1 MDEMKSTQGVMI
13 HVQDDVKRFIGKDID
28 SPIIKMYQKAF
39 NDIAWNVE
47 KMARL
52 EELTLQQRCIGTD
65 DNLKIKLSFLREYV
79 YARCPFY
86 RRDKSTKDIR
96 VIVSRVDIIDPTNPS
111 PSIDDLEKNEAFM
124 QKAKVKLI
132 SAMRDEF
139 VKTSANYWNE
149 YD

>member
-1 MDEMKSTQGVMI
+1 MTEIKTTQGVMI
-13 HVQDDVKRFIGKDID
+13 HVQDDVKRFIGNDID
-28 SPIIKMYQKAF
+28 SPIIQLYQKAF

-47 KMARL
+47 KMSRL
-52 EELTLQQRCIGTD
+52 EELVLQQRCIGTG

-96 VIVSRVDIIDPTNPS
+96 VIVSRTDLIYPNRI
-111 PSIDDLEKNEAFM
+111 PSINELSNDDEFM
-124 QKAKVKLI
+124 TRAKYRLI
-132 SAMRDEF
+132 MAMRDEF

-149 YD
+149 YT

>member
-13 HVQDDVKRFIGKDID
+13 HVEDDVKRFIGKDVDDPLI
-28 SPIIKMYQKAF
+28 QKYKQCS

-52 EELTLQQRCIGTD
+52 EEIVLQQRCMSD
-65 DNLKIKLSFLREYV
+65 DNIKIKLSILRDYV

-96 VIVSRVDIIDPTNPS
+96 VIVSRLDLVYGDRI
-111 PSIDDLEKNEAFM
+111 PSIDEMSKDTEFM
-124 QKAKVKLI
+124 NKAKAKLVDVM
-132 SAMRDEF
+132 SDEY
-139 VKTSANYWNE
+139 VKTRANFFNE